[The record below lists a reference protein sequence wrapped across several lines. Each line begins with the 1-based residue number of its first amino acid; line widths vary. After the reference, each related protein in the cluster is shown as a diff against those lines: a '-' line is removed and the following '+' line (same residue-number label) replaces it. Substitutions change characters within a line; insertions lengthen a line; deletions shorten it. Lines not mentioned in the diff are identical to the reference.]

1 MKSKYGLLDHMSRML
16 IVSPFYLCYPLTPDP
31 PALTPDPPIDPPALT
46 PDPPSDPLPLTPDP
60 PSDPPPVTPEP
71 PALTPEP
78 PVLTPDPPALNLNLN
93 HNSRLIR
100 QIEQNKI
107 YKKFRDLIRD

>member
-31 PALTPDPPIDPPALT
+31 PALTPDPPIDPPTLN
-46 PDPPSDPLPLTPDP
+46 PDP